1 MAIAWSLSFQEVR
14 CVGENVD
21 KRDSEQEEELMIT
34 NPSARGSVLT
44 QQPGVQQPSV
54 VFVLPEDET
63 R

>member
-21 KRDSEQEEELMIT
+21 KPDSEQEELMIT

-44 QQPGVQQPSV
+44 QQLGVQQPSV